1 MKCGMFEGCLMKRVK
16 LWQWMRQVFRVKWSL
31 RAGFS
36 EQRTSMPWPGC
47 LTQEM
52 EVQAS
57 VAKNGEA
64 KGTVGQRG
72 DSEAWQGW
80 VKLEGLVPTSHTSCS
95 PAAAASAQKMPQML
109 SISQLSYVRQGGCC
123 MRTGRDGLFLL
134 RTPLGAPE
142 RLFLRFSVAC
152 FHPCCCHSVPK
163 SCLTLWPHGLQHAR
177 LSCHSLSLRV
187 CSNLCML
194 SQWCYQTISSSVTS
208 FSSCLQSFPAS
219 ESFPMGW
226 LFISGGQSEGGASAS
241 VSVLPMNIHGWF
253 PLGLTGLLSL
263 QSKGLSGV
271 FSNTT
276 AWKHQFFGT
285 QPSLWSNSHILTWLL
300 EKP

>member
-1 MKCGMFEGCLMKRVK
+1 M
-16 LWQWMRQVFRVKWSL
+16 SD
-31 RAGFS
+31 
-36 EQRTSMPWPGC
+36 
-47 LTQEM
+47 
-52 EVQAS
+52 
-57 VAKNGEA
+57 
-64 KGTVGQRG
+64 TVIT
-72 DSEAWQGW
+72 E
-80 VKLEGLVPTSHTSCS
+80 K
-95 PAAAASAQKMPQML
+95 
-109 SISQLSYVRQGGCC
+109 
-123 MRTGRDGLFLL
+123 
-134 RTPLGAPE
+134 
-142 RLFLRFSVAC
+142 VAC
-152 FHPCCCHSVPK
+152 FTKASPKPYEMCSFHCCCSIAK
-163 SCLTLWPHGLQHAR
+163 SCLTLCYPMDSR
-177 LSCHSLSLRV
+177 LPGSSVLHSSP
-187 CSNLCML
+187 L

-241 VSVLPMNIHGWF
+241 ALPMNIQGWF